1 MLVYNVTIKIL
12 RGKEEEWLQW
22 MTSKHIPDVMSTG
35 FFLSSQICRLLDQ
48 PEGDDP
54 TYVIQYRCESKEKLD
69 HYLEN
74 FSPALR
80 EEHNQRYKD
89 QFVAFRTV
97 MEVIE

>member
-1 MLVYNVTIKIL
+1 MIIYNVTIKIH
-12 RGKEEEWLQW
+12 REAEADWLQW
-22 MTSKHIPDVMSTG
+22 MKSKHVPDVMNTG
-35 FFLSSQICRLLDQ
+35 HFVSSQINRLLDQ

-69 HYLEN
+69 QYLEK

-80 EEHNQRYKD
+80 DEHNQRYQN

-97 MEVIE
+97 MEEIY